1 MLFVALLKVRAGTLQ
16 ERTARR
22 LEWKAPEGS
31 KILAE
36 YWLQT
41 PDPNAIVVS
50 EADHIGQ
57 IWAMTRGWDDVFD
70 ISIFPAVTA
79 EEGMELL
86 KQMA

>member
-1 MLFVALLKVRAGTLQ
+1 MLFVALLKVRAGTVQ

-50 EADHIGQ
+50 EADHISQ
-57 IWAMTRGWDDVFD
+57 IWAMTMGWDDVFD
-70 ISIFPAVTA
+70 ISVYPAVDA
-79 EEGMELL
+79 QEGIELL
-86 KQMA
+86 KQML

>member
-1 MLFVALLKVRAGTLQ
+1 MLFVALCKVKAGTTQ

-22 LEWKAPEGS
+22 LEWKWPEGS
-31 KILAE
+31 KVLAE

-41 PDPNAIVVS
+41 PDPNTIVVA

-57 IWAMTRGWDDVFD
+57 IWAMTQGWDDVLD
-70 ISIFPAVTA
+70 ITVYPAVTA
-79 EEGMELL
+79 EEGIELA